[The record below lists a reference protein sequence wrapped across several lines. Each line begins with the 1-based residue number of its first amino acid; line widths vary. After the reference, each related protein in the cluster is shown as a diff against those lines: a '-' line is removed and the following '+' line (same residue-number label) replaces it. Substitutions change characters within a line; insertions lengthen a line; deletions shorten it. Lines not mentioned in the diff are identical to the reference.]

1 MARNDPLDE
10 TTMAEYLAMTR
21 AEGVTDERALEMA
34 EGMSS
39 RELRFVMEAQRLAS
53 SAPGPDDLQR
63 LVQVRSDPRLLAAA
77 LPRARTPAGLDVGRA
92 LLLLFC
98 VGCLAAALVMSLVLA
113 GPLVGA
119 VVDVGAVAVY
129 LAVRPLVKRL
139 GVLTAG
145 SFTIDAAGVV
155 RTIAG
160 VGWARRRARRDGNEP
175 SQASNFGVA
184 VVFLLLVLFLP
195 VTVAVLADL
204 PEIMLGWMVM
214 AMLALNEMT
223 LLLLRTRRDAID
235 RAAEALDPEFG
246 LALAADYLQR
256 GGDPRRL
263 AEGIGIRD
271 LAPPDEERFASVMGD
286 AFLRRNIALLTRED

>member
-1 MARNDPLDE
+1 MARNDPPDE

-21 AEGVTDERALEMA
+21 AEGIADERALEMA
-34 EGMSS
+34 EGMGS

-53 SAPGPDDLQR
+53 STPGPDDLQR

-77 LPRARTPAGLDVGRA
+77 LPRARTPVRIDAGRA

-98 VGCLAAALVMSLVLA
+98 VGCLAAALVMPLVLA

-119 VVDVGAVAVY
+119 VVDVGAVALY

-175 SQASNFGVA
+175 SVASNFGFA
-184 VVFLLLVLFLP
+184 VLFLLLVLFLP

-214 AMLALNEMT
+214 AMLVLNETT

-235 RAAEALDPEFG
+235 RSAEALDPEFG

-256 GGDPRRL
+256 GGDPQRL
-263 AEGIGIRD
+263 TEGIGIRD
-271 LAPPDEERFASVMGD
+271 LFPPDEERFSSVMGN
-286 AFLRRNIALLTRED
+286 AFLRRNIALLTQQD

>member
-1 MARNDPLDE
+1 MARNDPPDE

-21 AEGVTDERALEMA
+21 AEGIADERALEMA
-34 EGMSS
+34 EGMSP
-39 RELRFVMEAQRLAS
+39 RELRFMMEAQRLAS
-53 SAPGPDDLQR
+53 STPGPDDLQR

-77 LPRARTPAGLDVGRA
+77 LPRARMPAGIDAGRA

-98 VGCLAAALVMSLVLA
+98 VGCLAASLVMSLVLA

-119 VVDVGAVAVY
+119 VVDVGAVVLY

-160 VGWARRRARRDGNEP
+160 VGRARRRARRDGNEP
-175 SQASNFGVA
+175 SSASNFGFA
-184 VVFLLLVLFLP
+184 VVFLLIVLFLP
-195 VTVAVLADL
+195 VAVAVLADL

-214 AMLALNEMT
+214 AMLALNEVT
-223 LLLLRTRRDAID
+223 LLLLRTRSDAID
-235 RAAEALDPEFG
+235 RSAEALDPQFG

-263 AEGIGIRD
+263 TEGIGIRD
-271 LAPPDEERFASVMGD
+271 LAPADEERFSSVMGN
-286 AFLRRNIALLTRED
+286 AFLRRNIALLTQQD